1 MKLALPMIWLAGKA
15 EAEPVRERRVGYALV
30 WLWVAVLAACVGV
43 PLLAIGWRSVVR
55 LDGSFAGLAAWSEVL
70 ATPGLMQAAQNSL
83 LLAIGSTLLVV
94 PLAFAFAWALV
105 RTCAPMRPLFRQ
117 VALVPLLAPSLMPA
131 ISLIY
136 LFGNQGLLKD
146 WMGGAGI
153 YGFAGM
159 LAGEVFYTFPH
170 ALMIILTALSTAD
183 ARLYEA
189 ATTLGA
195 GRLRQ
200 FFTLTLP
207 GARYGVV
214 SAALVVFTLVI
225 TDFGVPKIIGG
236 DVSVLAVE
244 VYKQVIGQQQFERG
258 AVIGML
264 LLLPAVL
271 AFWCERRLAARQ
283 QSALQARSVRFRP
296 QPLWWRDGLA
306 LLLLTGLSLALLGLL
321 GVGMGASFIRYWPY
335 DLPLTL
341 DHYDF
346 DSVGGEGWQAWFNSL
361 WLAGGTAVVGSVL
374 VFPGAVWAERL
385 NLAGS
390 GRRVLRLLAM
400 LPMAVPGLVLGLG
413 YVFVFNQP
421 GNPLAWLYGSLL
433 LMTVCTVAHFYTTAH
448 LTATT
453 ALKQLDPEFEAV
465 AASLK
470 VPFWI
475 TFWRVTLPM
484 CLPAVIE
491 VARYFFVSA
500 MTTVSAL
507 IFLYSP
513 DSSVAALTILTLDDA
528 GDTAAAAAMATLV
541 VLTSAVVSAGFYW
554 LGRQVRNP
562 G

>member
-1 MKLALPMIWLAGKA
+1 M
-15 EAEPVRERRVGYALV
+15 
-30 WLWVAVLAACVGV
+30 
-43 PLLAIGWRSVVR
+43 
-55 LDGSFAGLAAWSEVL
+55 
-70 ATPGLMQAAQNSL
+70 
-83 LLAIGSTLLVV
+83 
-94 PLAFAFAWALV
+94 
-105 RTCAPMRPLFRQ
+105 
-117 VALVPLLAPSLMPA
+117 
-131 ISLIY
+131 
-136 LFGNQGLLKD
+136 
-146 WMGGAGI
+146 
-153 YGFAGM
+153 
-159 LAGEVFYTFPH
+159 
-170 ALMIILTALSTAD
+170 
-183 ARLYEA
+183 
-189 ATTLGA
+189 
-195 GRLRQ
+195 
-200 FFTLTLP
+200 
-207 GARYGVV
+207 
-214 SAALVVFTLVI
+214 
-225 TDFGVPKIIGG
+225 
-236 DVSVLAVE
+236 
-244 VYKQVIGQQQFERG
+244 
-258 AVIGML
+258 
-264 LLLPAVL
+264 
-271 AFWCERRLAARQ
+271 
-283 QSALQARSVRFRP
+283 
-296 QPLWWRDGLA
+296 
-306 LLLLTGLSLALLGLL
+306 
-321 GVGMGASFIRYWPY
+321 
-335 DLPLTL
+335 
-341 DHYDF
+341 
-346 DSVGGEGWQAWFNSL
+346 
-361 WLAGGTAVVGSVL
+361 VGSVL